1 MTPSASK
8 EFIEE
13 VRKYATRITSSALD
27 NEIQML
33 IESCQMDLFLSGIS
47 EKKVLN
53 SKDPMIKNAIFNYV
67 RANFGLDN
75 PDSEKYRDAY
85 YSLRLKM
92 VLSENYTES
101 DDVA

>member
-27 NEIQML
+27 SEIQML

-47 EKKVLN
+47 EKKALDN
-53 SKDPMIKNAIFNYV
+53 RDPMIKNAVFNYV

-75 PDSEKYRDAY
+75 PDSEKYREAY
-85 YSLRLKM
+85 YRLRLKM
-92 VLSENYTES
+92 ALSKDYAKSE
-101 DDVA
+101 DKV

>member
-92 VLSENYTES
+92 VL
-101 DDVA
+101 

>member
-75 PDSEKYRDAY
+75 PDSEKYREAY